1 MLNLIIAFLLIYP
14 AAFIGGMLHGK
25 IGPRFKALR
34 WPLIALS
41 WFALLTIVMP
51 VLA

>member
-1 MLNLIIAFLLIYP
+1 MLNLIVAFLLIYP
-14 AAFIGGMLHGK
+14 AALIGGMLHYKVGL
-25 IGPRFKALR
+25 RFKALR

-41 WFALLTIVMP
+41 WFALLTLVMP